1 MAVIRWML
9 KTSDRIGMIQEV
21 VQVFSREGVSIVS
34 MEVTTGQIFIKFF
47 LNDDNKI
54 KESIKKELLN
64 HRDILTIN
72 DIPLQPYEQREKELQ
87 AVLESANDGIIGLD
101 CEASIRYINSTAAQ
115 LLQID
120 KIKCIGKDIKQFIGT
135 NNYIDGLLSGTS
147 FDNHQMLIN
156 TSRGT
161 LHYVCSGR
169 PIRDENNQI
178 IGAVATLKSMKSA
191 KQLVNS
197 ITKNQNFGFNDIIH
211 VSSAMEQV
219 ISIAQRVA
227 ANDCTILI
235 RGESGTGKEL
245 FAQAIH
251 EASTRR
257 NKSFIP
263 INCAALPEALLESE
277 LFGYEEGAFS
287 GARKG
292 GKSGLFEAAH
302 GGTLFL
308 DEIGELPLV
317 LQGKLLRI
325 LQEGVV
331 RRVGGNRQTP
341 VDVRILT
348 ATNRNL
354 EEMVRKGQFRQDLYY
369 RINVIP
375 IQIPSLRQRPED
387 IPILLRY
394 FHVKY
399 CTELNKELE
408 ISPAAIE
415 FLMHYK
421 WPGNVREL
429 QSVVLR
435 AIHLTIGETIDIES
449 LLISSESSYI
459 DIKPTVSEQTL
470 KQTIDHTERS
480 ILEKSLTKHG
490 SARGAARE
498 IGLSHTAVLNKVRRY
513 GLEHLLS
520 SNSSKTSH
528 GENNPD
534 QSSK

>member
-1 MAVIRWML
+1 MTVIRWMI

-34 MEVTTGQIFIKFF
+34 MEVSTGQIFIKFY
-47 LNDDNKI
+47 LNDAATI
-54 KESIKKELLN
+54 KGSLKKELLKQK
-64 HRDILTIN
+64 DILSIN

-101 CEASIRYINSTAAQ
+101 CEAAIRYINSTAAQ

-120 KIKCIGKDIKQFIGT
+120 KQKAIGKDIKQFIGA
-135 NNYIDGLLSGTS
+135 NSYFSELLSGNA
-147 FDNHQMLIN
+147 FDNQQMLIE

-169 PIRDENNQI
+169 PIRDENNQL
-178 IGAVATLKSMKSA
+178 IGAVATLKSMKAA

-197 ITKNQNFGFNDIIH
+197 ITKNQSFNFNDIIH

-219 ISIAQRVA
+219 IGIAHRVA
-227 ANDCTILI
+227 MNNCTILI

-251 EASTRR
+251 EASPRQ
-257 NKSFIP
+257 KKPFVP
-263 INCAALPEALLESE
+263 INCAAIPEALLESE

-302 GGTLFL
+302 EGTLFL

-317 LQGKLLRI
+317 LQGKLLRV

-331 RRVGGNRQTP
+331 RRVGGNQEIP
-341 VDVRILT
+341 IDVRILT

-354 EEMVRKGQFRQDLYY
+354 EEMVMKNQFRQDLYY

-375 IQIPSLRQRPED
+375 LQIPPLRQRPED

-394 FHVKY
+394 FQVKY
-399 CTELNKELE
+399 CTELNKNLE

-415 FLMHYK
+415 SLMHYK

-435 AIHLTIGETIDIES
+435 AVHLTIGQTIGIEDLLTTGETN
-449 LLISSESSYI
+449 YI
-459 DIKPTVSEQTL
+459 DTKPAVSEQTL
-470 KQTIDHTERS
+470 KQTIDHTERAM
-480 ILEKSLTKHG
+480 LEKALTKHG

-513 GLEHLLS
+513 GLEHLLN
-520 SNSSKTSH
+520 SNSSKPPHSEH
-528 GENNPD
+528 NPNHT
-534 QSSK
+534 